1 MPAAKRSSRYIIFA
15 LALAALV
22 LANAAGTTLFWR
34 HDLTE
39 NDVYSLSRASR
50 KVVEG
55 LSEPLTIHVFF
66 TRNLPAPYNGV
77 ERYLRDL
84 LAEYAVFANRHFIY
98 RFYDVSAEEGDI
110 PEAARENQKLAN
122 AYGIHPIQIQAI
134 EKDEVKFQRAYMG
147 MVMIHG
153 DLIEQIP
160 TITATEGLEYRIT
173 SAIQKMNN
181 KIGALLAL
189 PGKIR
194 VELYQSAAL
203 EAVAPLVGMKPLLD
217 LPALVEKTVRELN
230 AKHYGKLE
238 FARLAPDSEAD
249 IEAATRRHNLLAL
262 SWPGSGDGRVAA
274 GRGVTGL
281 VLAQGER
288 RVTLP
293 VIDAVRIPIIGTQY
307 KVAGAE
313 DLERMIGQGVE
324 SLIDIHEDLGYLSDH
339 QAARLTPA
347 GMPGAGPN
355 DAEALTHFNELVS
368 QSYSLKRIPLAEQN
382 LPENIAC
389 LVIAKPREPFSDYA
403 LYQIDQ
409 FLMQG
414 KSLAVFLD
422 PYEEVPQ
429 AGQPSPFGGRPSL
442 FKPVATG
449 LEKLL
454 EHYGVRVQP
463 SYVLD
468 ENCYRQEIP
477 PQLGGGER
485 PLYYAPLIKNENI
498 NKELPFL
505 KNIKGLVA
513 VKAAPVEALGDRLRE
528 NGLKAHPVIATSE
541 RSWEM
546 RERISFDPVALRP
559 PAAGAADM
567 RSRTLAYLIEGEFPS
582 YFAGKPIPIREA
594 AAPKEGEP
602 AKAGESPAETPAPP
616 AAPAAAGLEHR
627 GQLIAKGKPG
637 KLFVLGSSEML
648 KNIVIDETGRGN
660 NSIFVM
666 NVIDH
671 LNQRTDI
678 AVMRSKEQRFD
689 PLRDTDAGTKTFVK
703 SFMIAGL
710 PLLTALFGLG
720 VWFRRAARKRRLQK
734 TFD

>member
-1 MPAAKRSSRYIIFA
+1 MPEAKRSSRYILFA
-15 LALAALV
+15 LTLTALI

-39 NDVYSLSRASR
+39 NGVYSLSPASR
-50 KVVEG
+50 KVVES
-55 LSEPLTIHVFF
+55 LSEPLSIHVFF

-77 ERYLRDL
+77 ERYLLDL
-84 LAEYAVFANRHFIY
+84 LEEYAVFANRHFKY
-98 RFYDVSAEEGDI
+98 RVYDVSAEEGDI

-122 AYGIHPIQIQAI
+122 AYGIHPVQIQAI

-147 MVMIHG
+147 MVLIHG

-160 TITATEGLEYRIT
+160 TITTTEGLEYRIT
-173 SAIQKMNN
+173 SAVHKMNR

-203 EAVAPLVGMKPLLD
+203 EAVAPLVGIKQILE
-217 LPALVEKTVRELN
+217 LPALVEKSVKELN

-238 FARLAPDSEAD
+238 FTRLAPESEAD
-249 IEAATRRHNLLAL
+249 IEDAARRYNLLAL
-262 SWPGSGDGRVAA
+262 SWPGSADGRIQA

-281 VLAQGER
+281 VIAQGER
-288 RVTLP
+288 QVTLP
-293 VIDAVRIPIIGTQY
+293 VLEAVRIPIIGTQY

-339 QAARLTPA
+339 QTARLTPA
-347 GMPGAGPN
+347 GMPGAGM
-355 DAEALTHFNELVS
+355 DGQDALTNFNELVS
-368 QSYSLKRIPLAEQN
+368 LSYSLKRVPLAEKN

-389 LVIAKPREPFSDYA
+389 LIIAKPREPFSDYA

-429 AGQPSPFGGRPSL
+429 AGQPSPFGGRTSL

-454 EHYGVRVQP
+454 EHYGVRVKP
-463 SYVLD
+463 AYVLD
-468 ENCYRQEIP
+468 EQCYRQEVP
-477 PQLGGGER
+477 SQLGGGER

-498 NKELPFL
+498 NKDLAFL

-513 VKAAPVEALGDRLRE
+513 VKAAPVEVLTDRLRE
-528 NGLKAHPVIATSE
+528 NGLKAERVIASSE

-546 RERISFDPVALRP
+546 TERISFDPIALRP
-559 PAAGAADM
+559 PAAGAAEL
-567 RSRTLAYLIEGEFPS
+567 RSRPLAYLLEGEFPS
-582 YFAGKPIPIREA
+582 FFAGKPIPVREA
-594 AAPKEGEP
+594 AAPKEGEAQP
-602 AKAGESPAETPAPP
+602 EA
-616 AAPAAAGLEHR
+616 AAPAAAAAPTLEHR
-627 GQLIAKGKPG
+627 GQFIAKGRPG
-637 KLFVLGSSEML
+637 KLFVMGSTEML

-660 NSIFVM
+660 NSIFLM

-671 LNQRTDI
+671 LNQRTDV

-689 PLRDTDAGTKTFVK
+689 PLRDTDAATKTFVK

-720 VWFRRAARKRRLQK
+720 IWFRRTARKRRIQ
-734 TFD
+734 TMFQ

>member
-1 MPAAKRSSRYIIFA
+1 MPGAKRTSRYILFA
-15 LALAALV
+15 LTLVALV
-22 LANAAGTTLFWR
+22 LANVASTTLFMR
-34 HDLTE
+34 HDLTA
-39 NDVYSLSRASR
+39 NGVYSLSKASR
-50 KVVEG
+50 RVVES

-84 LAEYAVFANRHFIY
+84 FEEYAVFANRHFNY

-110 PEAARENQKLAN
+110 TPEARENQKIAN

-160 TITATEGLEYRIT
+160 TVTATEGLEYRIT
-173 SAIQKMNN
+173 TAIQKMNN
-181 KIGALLAL
+181 KIGALLGL
-189 PGKIR
+189 RDKIL
-194 VELYQSAAL
+194 VELVQSSTL
-203 EAVAPLVGMKPLLD
+203 NAVAPLVGLKQLPE
-217 LPALVEKTVRELN
+217 LPAQVEQTVQELN

-238 FARLAPDSEAD
+238 YRRVTPDAEAD
-249 IEAATRRHNLLAL
+249 IEEVSRKFNLLAL
-262 SWPGSGDGRVAA
+262 SWPASSDGRLAA
-274 GRGVTGL
+274 GRGVIGM
-281 VLAQGER
+281 VLTQGER
-288 RVTLP
+288 QITLP
-293 VIDAVRIPIIGTQY
+293 VLEAIRIPILGTQY
-307 KVAGAE
+307 KLAGPE
-313 DLERMIGQGVE
+313 DVERMVSQGVE
-324 SLIDIHEDLGYLSDH
+324 SLIDIHADLGYLADH
-339 QAARLTPA
+339 RTVRLTPA
-347 GMPGAGPN
+347 GMPGGGPE
-355 DAEALTHFNELVS
+355 DQEALTNFREMVS
-368 QSYSLKRIPLAEQN
+368 QSYSLKSIPLAEQS

-429 AGQPSPFGGRPSL
+429 AGQPSPLGGRSSL
-442 FKPVATG
+442 FKPISTG

-454 EHYGVRVQP
+454 EHYGVQVKP
-463 SYVLD
+463 AYVLD
-468 ENCYRQEIP
+468 ENCYRQEVP
-477 PQLGGGER
+477 AQLGGGDR
-485 PLYYAPLIKNENI
+485 PLYFAPIIKNQNI

-513 VKAAPVEALGDRLRE
+513 VKAAPVETLADRLRE
-528 NGLKAHPVIATSE
+528 SGLTSYPVIASSE

-546 RERISFDPVALRP
+546 RERISFDPMTLRP
-559 PAAGAADM
+559 PANSEDM
-567 RSRTLAYLIEGEFPS
+567 RSRTLACLIEGEFPS
-582 YFAGKPIPIREA
+582 YFAGKPIPVKEA
-594 AAPKEGEP
+594 EARKEGEAP
-602 AKAGESPAETPAPP
+602 AQD
-616 AAPAAAGLEHR
+616 AAPAAAPAIEHR
-627 GQLIAKGKPG
+627 GQFIAKGKPG
-637 KLFVLGSSEML
+637 RLFVMGSSEML
-648 KNIVIDETGRGN
+648 KNIVIDEAGRGN

-671 LNQRTDI
+671 LNQRTDV

-689 PLRDTDAGTKTFVK
+689 PLRDTEAGTKTFVK
-703 SFMIAGL
+703 SFNIIGL

-720 VWFRRAARKRRLQK
+720 VWSRRVARKRRIQAM
-734 TFD
+734 FQ